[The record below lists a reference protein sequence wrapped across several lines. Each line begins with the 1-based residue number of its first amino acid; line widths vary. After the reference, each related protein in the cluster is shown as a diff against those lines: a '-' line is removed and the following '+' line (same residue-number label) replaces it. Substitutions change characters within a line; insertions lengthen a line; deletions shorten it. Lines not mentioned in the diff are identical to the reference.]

1 VPGVDFAPDPRTT
14 ELAQQLQAFLDER
27 IYPAEAEFERQAESS
42 GWSRPPIMEELK
54 KEARSRGLWNL
65 FLPKEHHDR
74 HGYGAGLTNLQYA
87 PLAELTGRSPMI
99 APEAINCAAPDTGN
113 MELLSLFGTDQQR
126 ADWLEPL
133 LAGEIRSAFSMTEPA
148 VASSDATNIET
159 AIRRDGDEY
168 VIQGRKWWSS
178 GAMNPNCRIAI
189 VMGVTDPDADRHRRQ
204 SMILVP
210 LDTPGVTKERST
222 SVFGYRDGPE
232 GGHAIIH
239 YDDVRVPA
247 SNLLGEPGSGF
258 ALAQARLGPGRIHH
272 CMRLIGMAERALEL
286 MTERV
291 KERVAFN
298 RPVAEQSVVQH
309 WIAQARIR
317 IEQARL
323 LVLKTA
329 WLIDTVGNQGAR
341 TEIAAIKVAVPAMT
355 KYVVDRAI
363 QAHGGMGVSQLTP
376 LPLLYAHT
384 RTLQIADGPDEV
396 HEMVI
401 ARREL
406 RSR

>member
-1 VPGVDFAPDPRTT
+1 MDF
-14 ELAQQLQAFLDER
+14 ELTDRCKDYIERVEAFMDAHV
-27 IYPAEAEFERQAESS
+27 YPAEPVYEAQMRES
-42 GWSRPPIMEELK
+42 GDPHFHPPVLEELK
-54 KEARSRGLWNL
+54 AEARSRGLWNL
-65 FLPKEHHDR
+65 FLPKEHHER

-87 PLAELTGRSPMI
+87 PLAELTGRSPAI
-99 APEAINCAAPDTGN
+99 APESINCAAPDTGN
-113 MELLSLFGTDQQR
+113 MELLSLFGTEQQR
-126 ADWLEPL
+126 AEWLEPL

-148 VASSDATNIET
+148 VASSDAANIET
-159 AIRRDGDEY
+159 AIRRDGDSY

-210 LDTPGVTKERST
+210 LDTAGVRIERST
-222 SVFGYRDGPE
+222 TVFGYTDGPE

-239 YDDVRVPA
+239 YDDVRVPET
-247 SNLLGEPGSGF
+247 NLLGDPGSGF

-286 MTERV
+286 MVERV
-291 KERVAFN
+291 KQRIAFG
-298 RPVAEQSVVQH
+298 RPVAEQSLVQH
-309 WIAQARIR
+309 WIAQSRIR

-341 TEIAAIKVAVPAMT
+341 TEIGAIKVAVPAMT

-376 LPLLYAHT
+376 LPMLYAHA

-396 HEMVI
+396 HEMVL

-406 RSR
+406 RAR

>member
-1 VPGVDFAPDPRTT
+1 VDFAPDPRTT

-27 IYPAEAEFERQAESS
+27 VHPAEAVFEQQVKES
-42 GWSRPPIMEELK
+42 GWARPPIIEELK
-54 KEARSRGLWNL
+54 AEARSRGLWNL
-65 FLPKEHHDR
+65 FLPKEHHER

-87 PLAELTGRSPMI
+87 PLAELTGRSPAL
-99 APEAINCAAPDTGN
+99 APEAVNSAAPDTGN
-113 MELLSLFGTDQQR
+113 MELLSLFGTEQQR
-126 ADWLEPL
+126 AEWLEPL
-133 LAGEIRSAFSMTEPA
+133 LAGEIRSVFSMTEPA
-148 VASSDATNIET
+148 VASSDATNIRTE
-159 AIRRDGDEY
+159 IRRDGEDY

-189 VMGVTDPDADRHRRQ
+189 VMGVTDPEAEPHRRQ

-210 LDTPGVTKERST
+210 TDTPGVTVERST
-222 SVFGYRDGPE
+222 SVFGYSDAAH
-232 GGHAIIH
+232 GGHAVIH

-247 SNLLGEPGSGF
+247 ANLLGEPGSGF

-272 CMRLIGMAERALEL
+272 CMRLLGMAERAVDL
-286 MTERV
+286 MIDRV
-291 KERVAFN
+291 KQRVAFGK
-298 RPVAEQSVVQH
+298 PVAEQGVVQH
-309 WIAQARIR
+309 WIAQSRIR

-341 TEIAAIKVAVPAMT
+341 TEIAAIKVAVPEVT

-363 QAHGGMGVSQLTP
+363 QAHGGMGVSQDTP
-376 LPLLYAHT
+376 LPSLYAQA
-384 RTLQIADGPDEV
+384 RLLQIADGPDEV

>member
-1 VPGVDFAPDPRTT
+1 VDFAPDQRTT
-14 ELAQQLQAFLDER
+14 ELAKELQAFLDER
-27 IYPAEAEFERQAESS
+27 VYPAEEEFERQAESS

-54 KEARSRGLWNL
+54 AEARSRGLWNL
-65 FLPKEHHDR
+65 FLPAEHHER

-87 PLAELTGRSPMI
+87 PLAELTGRSPWL
-99 APEAINCAAPDTGN
+99 APEAVNSAAPDTGN
-113 MELLSLFGTDQQR
+113 MELLSLFGTEQQR
-126 ADWLEPL
+126 AEWLEPL

-159 AIRRDGDEY
+159 AIRRDGDSY

-178 GAMNPNCRIAI
+178 GAMNPNCRVAI

-210 LDTPGVTKERST
+210 LDTPGVTIERST
-222 SVFGYRDGPE
+222 SVFGYKDGPE
-232 GGHAIIH
+232 GGHAVIH

-247 SNLLGEPGSGF
+247 TNLLGEPGSGF

-272 CMRLIGMAERALEL
+272 CMRLLGMAERALEL
-286 MTERV
+286 MVQRS
-291 KERVAFN
+291 KSRVAFGK
-298 RPVAEQSVVQH
+298 PVAEQSVVQH
-309 WIAQARIR
+309 WIAQSRIR

-341 TEIAAIKVAVPAMT
+341 TEIAAIKVAVPAVT
-355 KYVVDRAI
+355 KYVTDRAI
-363 QAHGGMGVSQLTP
+363 QAHGGMGVSQDTP
-376 LPLLYAHT
+376 LPGLYASA
-384 RTLQIADGPDEV
+384 RLLQIADGPDEV

-406 RSR
+406 RDR

>member
-1 VPGVDFAPDPRTT
+1 VDFAPDPRTT
-14 ELAQQLQAFLDER
+14 ELAQQLQDFLVER
-27 IYPAEAEFERQAESS
+27 VHPAEAVFDQQVRES
-42 GWSRPPIMEELK
+42 GWARPPIIEELK
-54 KEARSRGLWNL
+54 AEARSRGLWNL
-65 FLPKEHHDR
+65 FLPKEHHER

-87 PLAELTGRSPMI
+87 PLAELTGRSPAL
-99 APEAINCAAPDTGN
+99 APEAVNSAAPDTGN
-113 MELLSLFGTDQQR
+113 MELLSLFGTEQQR
-126 ADWLEPL
+126 AEWLEPL
-133 LAGEIRSAFSMTEPA
+133 LAGEIRSVFSMTEPA
-148 VASSDATNIET
+148 VASSDATNIRTE
-159 AIRRDGDEY
+159 IRRDGEDY

-189 VMGVTDPDADRHRRQ
+189 VMGVTDPEAEPHRRQ

-210 LDTPGVTKERST
+210 TDTPGVTVERST
-222 SVFGYRDGPE
+222 SVFGYSDAAH
-232 GGHAIIH
+232 GGHAVIH

-247 SNLLGEPGSGF
+247 ANLLGEPGSGF

-272 CMRLIGMAERALEL
+272 CMRLLGMAERAVDL
-286 MTERV
+286 MIDRV
-291 KERVAFN
+291 KQQVAFGK
-298 RPVAEQSVVQH
+298 PVAEQGVVQH
-309 WIAQARIR
+309 WIAQSRIR

-341 TEIAAIKVAVPAMT
+341 TEIAAIKVAVPEVT

-363 QAHGGMGVSQLTP
+363 QAHGGMGVSQDTP
-376 LPLLYAHT
+376 LPSLYAQA
-384 RTLQIADGPDEV
+384 RLLQIADGPDEV

>member
-1 VPGVDFAPDPRTT
+1 VDFAPDPRTT
-14 ELAQQLQAFLDER
+14 ELAQQLQDFLDER
-27 IYPAEAEFERQAESS
+27 VHPAEAVFDQQVRES
-42 GWSRPPIMEELK
+42 GWARPPIIEELK
-54 KEARSRGLWNL
+54 AEARSRGLWNL
-65 FLPKEHHDR
+65 FLPKEHHER

-87 PLAELTGRSPMI
+87 PLAELTGRSPAL
-99 APEAINCAAPDTGN
+99 APEAVNSAAPDTGN
-113 MELLSLFGTDQQR
+113 MELLSLFGTEQQR
-126 ADWLEPL
+126 AEWLEPL
-133 LAGEIRSAFSMTEPA
+133 LAGEIRSVFSMTEPA
-148 VASSDATNIET
+148 VASSDATNIRTE
-159 AIRRDGDEY
+159 IRRDGEDY

-189 VMGVTDPDADRHRRQ
+189 VMGVTDPEAEPHRRQ

-210 LDTPGVTKERST
+210 TDTPGVTIERST
-222 SVFGYRDGPE
+222 SVFGYSDAPH
-232 GGHAIIH
+232 GGHAVIH

-247 SNLLGEPGSGF
+247 ANLLGEPGSGF

-272 CMRLIGMAERALEL
+272 CMRLLGMAERAVDL
-286 MTERV
+286 MIDRV
-291 KERVAFN
+291 KQRVAFGK
-298 RPVAEQSVVQH
+298 PVAEQGVVQH
-309 WIAQARIR
+309 WIAQSRIR

-341 TEIAAIKVAVPAMT
+341 TEIAAIKVAVPEVT

-363 QAHGGMGVSQLTP
+363 QAHGGMGVSQDTP
-376 LPLLYAHT
+376 LPSLYAQA
-384 RTLQIADGPDEV
+384 RLLQIADGPDEV

>member
-1 VPGVDFAPDPRTT
+1 MKRKHKCKVD
-14 ELAQQLQAFLDER
+14 ELFRLC
-27 IYPAEAEFERQAESS
+27 I
-42 GWSRPPIMEELK
+42 
-54 KEARSRGLWNL
+54 
-65 FLPKEHHDR
+65 
-74 HGYGAGLTNLQYA
+74 
-87 PLAELTGRSPMI
+87 
-99 APEAINCAAPDTGN
+99 
-113 MELLSLFGTDQQR
+113 
-126 ADWLEPL
+126 
-133 LAGEIRSAFSMTEPA
+133 
-148 VASSDATNIET
+148 
-159 AIRRDGDEY
+159 
-168 VIQGRKWWSS
+168 
-178 GAMNPNCRIAI
+178 
-189 VMGVTDPDADRHRRQ
+189 
-204 SMILVP
+204 
-210 LDTPGVTKERST
+210 ERST

-239 YDDVRVPA
+239 YDDVRVPV

-376 LPLLYAHT
+376 LPVLYAHT

>member
-1 VPGVDFAPDPRTT
+1 VDFAPDPRTT
-14 ELAQQLQAFLDER
+14 ELAQQLQDFLDER
-27 IYPAEAEFERQAESS
+27 VHPAEAVFDQQVRES
-42 GWSRPPIMEELK
+42 GWARPPIIEELK
-54 KEARSRGLWNL
+54 AEARSRGLWNL
-65 FLPKEHHDR
+65 FLPKEHHER

-87 PLAELTGRSPMI
+87 PLAELTGRSPAL
-99 APEAINCAAPDTGN
+99 APEAVNSAAPDTGN
-113 MELLSLFGTDQQR
+113 MELLSLFGTEQQR
-126 ADWLEPL
+126 AEWLEPL
-133 LAGEIRSAFSMTEPA
+133 LAGEIRSVFSMTEPA
-148 VASSDATNIET
+148 VASSDATNIRTE
-159 AIRRDGDEY
+159 IRRDGEDY

-189 VMGVTDPDADRHRRQ
+189 VMGVTDPEAEPHRRQ

-210 LDTPGVTKERST
+210 TDTPGVTVERST
-222 SVFGYRDGPE
+222 SVFGYSDAAH
-232 GGHAIIH
+232 GGHAVIH

-247 SNLLGEPGSGF
+247 ANLLGEPGSGF

-272 CMRLIGMAERALEL
+272 CMRLLGMAERAVEL
-286 MTERV
+286 MIDRV
-291 KERVAFN
+291 KQRVAFGK
-298 RPVAEQSVVQH
+298 PVAEQGVVQH
-309 WIAQARIR
+309 WIAQSRIR

-341 TEIAAIKVAVPAMT
+341 TEIAAIKVAVPEVT

-363 QAHGGMGVSQLTP
+363 QAHGGMGVSQDTP
-376 LPLLYAHT
+376 LPSLYAQA
-384 RTLQIADGPDEV
+384 RLLQIADGPDEV

>member
-1 VPGVDFAPDPRTT
+1 MDFAPSQRVE
-14 ELAQQLQAFLDER
+14 ELSGRIAAFLDEHLYPVELEALKALDEEVGPGVPYPR
-27 IYPAEAEFERQAESS
+27 ILVELRERA
-42 GWSRPPIMEELK
+42 K
-54 KEARSRGLWNL
+54 ADGLWNL
-65 FLPKEHHDR
+65 FLPGEE
-74 HGYGAGLTNLQYA
+74 YGGGLTNWEYGMLC
-87 PLAELTGRSPMI
+87 EEMGRSIVSPMVF
-99 APEAINCAAPDTGN
+99 NCSAPDTGN
-113 MELLSLFGTDQQR
+113 AEIILEHGTPEQKDQWLNALLEGD
-126 ADWLEPL
+126 
-133 LAGEIRSAFSMTEPA
+133 IRSCFSMTEPET
-148 VASSDATNIET
+148 SGSDPTGLKGRAEL
-159 AIRRDGDEY
+159 DGDEW
-168 VIQGRKWWSS
+168 VINAHKWFTS
-178 GAMNPNCRIAI
+178 GAVGAAVAIAM
-189 VMGVTDPDADRHRRQ
+189 VVTDPDAAPHKRA

-210 LDTPGVTKERST
+210 TDAPGFNLIRPV
-222 SVFGYRDGPE
+222 SVMGHDGGP
-232 GGHAIIH
+232 GHCEIR
-239 YDDVRVPA
+239 YEDCRVPKD
-247 SNLLGEPGSGF
+247 NLLGERGTGF
-258 ALAQARLGPGRIHH
+258 KVAQDRLGPGRIHH

-291 KERVAFN
+291 QGRVTFG

-309 WIAQARIR
+309 WIAQSRIR

-406 RSR
+406 RAR

>member
-1 VPGVDFAPDPRTT
+1 MDFAPDPRTT

-27 IYPAEAEFERQAESS
+27 VHPAEAVFDQQVRES
-42 GWSRPPIMEELK
+42 GWARPPIIEELK
-54 KEARSRGLWNL
+54 AEARSRGLWNL
-65 FLPKEHHDR
+65 FLPQEHHER

-87 PLAELTGRSPMI
+87 PLAELTGRSPAL
-99 APEAINCAAPDTGN
+99 APEAVNSAAPDTGN
-113 MELLSLFGTDQQR
+113 MELLSLFGTEQQR
-126 ADWLEPL
+126 AEWLEPL
-133 LAGEIRSAFSMTEPA
+133 LAGEIRSVFSMTEPA
-148 VASSDATNIET
+148 VASSDATNIRTE
-159 AIRRDGDEY
+159 IRRDGEDY

-189 VMGVTDPDADRHRRQ
+189 VMGVTDPEAEPHRRQ

-210 LDTPGVTKERST
+210 TDTPGVTVERST
-222 SVFGYRDGPE
+222 SVFGYSDAAH
-232 GGHAIIH
+232 GGHAVIH

-247 SNLLGEPGSGF
+247 ANLLGEPGSGF

-272 CMRLIGMAERALEL
+272 CMRLLGMAERAVDL
-286 MTERV
+286 MIDRV
-291 KERVAFN
+291 KQRVAFGK
-298 RPVAEQSVVQH
+298 PVAEQGVVQH
-309 WIAQARIR
+309 WIAQSRIR

-341 TEIAAIKVAVPAMT
+341 TEIAAIKVAVPEVT

-363 QAHGGMGVSQLTP
+363 QAHGGMGVSQDTP
-376 LPLLYAHT
+376 LPSLYAQA
-384 RTLQIADGPDEV
+384 RLLQIADGPDEV

>member
-1 VPGVDFAPDPRTT
+1 ARTT
-14 ELAQQLQAFLDER
+14 ELAEKLQAFLDER
-27 IYPAEAEFERQAESS
+27 IFPAEAEFERQAEDS

-54 KEARSRGLWNL
+54 AEARSRGLWNL
-65 FLPKEHHDR
+65 FLPKEHHER

-87 PLAELTGRSPMI
+87 PLAELTGRSPAI
-99 APEAINCAAPDTGN
+99 APESINCAAPDTGN
-113 MELLSLFGTDQQR
+113 MELLSLFGTEQQR
-126 ADWLEPL
+126 AEWLEPL

-148 VASSDATNIET
+148 VASSDAANIET
-159 AIRRDGDEY
+159 AIRRDGDSY

-210 LDTPGVTKERST
+210 LDTAGVRIERST
-222 SVFGYRDGPE
+222 TVFGYTDGPE

-239 YDDVRVPA
+239 YDDVRVPET
-247 SNLLGEPGSGF
+247 NLLGDPGSGF

-286 MTERV
+286 MVERV
-291 KERVAFN
+291 KQRIAFG
-298 RPVAEQSVVQH
+298 RPVAEQSLVQH
-309 WIAQARIR
+309 WIAQSRIR

-341 TEIAAIKVAVPAMT
+341 TEIGAIKVAVPAMT

-376 LPLLYAHT
+376 LPMLYAHA

-396 HEMVI
+396 HEMVL

-406 RSR
+406 RAR

>member
-1 VPGVDFAPDPRTT
+1 
-14 ELAQQLQAFLDER
+14 
-27 IYPAEAEFERQAESS
+27 
-42 GWSRPPIMEELK
+42 
-54 KEARSRGLWNL
+54 
-65 FLPKEHHDR
+65 
-74 HGYGAGLTNLQYA
+74 
-87 PLAELTGRSPMI
+87 
-99 APEAINCAAPDTGN
+99 
-113 MELLSLFGTDQQR
+113 
-126 ADWLEPL
+126 
-133 LAGEIRSAFSMTEPA
+133 
-148 VASSDATNIET
+148 
-159 AIRRDGDEY
+159 

-178 GAMNPNCRIAI
+178 GAMNPTCRVAI
-189 VMGVTDPDADRHRRQ
+189 VMGVTDPDAERHRRQ
-204 SMILVP
+204 SMVLVP
-210 LDTPGVTKERST
+210 LDSPGVIKERST

-247 SNLLGEPGSGF
+247 TNLLGEPGSGF

-286 MTERV
+286 MVDRV
-291 KERVAFN
+291 QSRVAFGK
-298 RPVAEQSVVQH
+298 PVADQSLVQH
-309 WIAQARIR
+309 WIAQSRIR

-341 TEIAAIKVAVPAMT
+341 TEVGAIKVAVPAMT

-406 RSR
+406 RAR

>member
-1 VPGVDFAPDPRTT
+1 VDFAPDARTT
-14 ELAQQLQAFLDER
+14 ELAEKLQAFLDER
-27 IYPAEAEFERQAESS
+27 IFPAEAEFERQAEDS

-54 KEARSRGLWNL
+54 KDARDRGLWNL
-65 FLPKEHHDR
+65 FLPKEHHER

-87 PLAELTGRSPMI
+87 PLAELTGRSPAL
-99 APEAINCAAPDTGN
+99 APEAVNSAAPDTGN
-113 MELLSLFGTDQQR
+113 MELLSLFGSTQQR
-126 ADWLEPL
+126 AEWLEPL

-159 AIRRDGDEY
+159 SIRRDGDEY

-189 VMGVTDPDADRHRRQ
+189 LMGVTDPDADRHRRQ

-210 LDTPGVTKERST
+210 LDTPGVRIERST
-222 SVFGYRDGPE
+222 SVFGYTDGPE
-232 GGHAIIH
+232 GGHAMIH

-272 CMRLIGMAERALEL
+272 CMRLVGMAERALGV
-286 MTERV
+286 MVDRS
-291 KERVAFN
+291 KQRVAFGK
-298 RPVAEQSVVQH
+298 PVAEQGVVQH
-309 WIAQARIR
+309 WIAQSRIR

-329 WLIDTVGNQGAR
+329 WLIDTIGNQGAR

-363 QAHGGMGVSQLTP
+363 QAHGGMGVSQFTP
-376 LPLLYAHT
+376 LPTLYAHA
-384 RTLQIADGPDEV
+384 RILQLADGPDEV

-406 RSR
+406 RAR

>member
-1 VPGVDFAPDPRTT
+1 VDFAPDPRTT

-27 IYPAEAEFERQAESS
+27 VHPAEAVFDQQVRES
-42 GWSRPPIMEELK
+42 GWARPPIIEELK
-54 KEARSRGLWNL
+54 AEARSRGLWNL
-65 FLPKEHHDR
+65 FLPKEHHER

-87 PLAELTGRSPMI
+87 PLAELTGRSPAL
-99 APEAINCAAPDTGN
+99 APEAVNSAAPDTGN
-113 MELLSLFGTDQQR
+113 MELLSLFGTEQQR
-126 ADWLEPL
+126 AEWLEPL
-133 LAGEIRSAFSMTEPA
+133 LAGEIRSVFSMTEPA
-148 VASSDATNIET
+148 VASSDATNIRTE
-159 AIRRDGDEY
+159 IRRDGEDY

-189 VMGVTDPDADRHRRQ
+189 VMGVTDPEAEPHRRQ

-210 LDTPGVTKERST
+210 TDTPGVTVERST
-222 SVFGYRDGPE
+222 SVFGYSDAAH
-232 GGHAIIH
+232 GGHAVIH

-247 SNLLGEPGSGF
+247 ANLLGEPGSGF

-272 CMRLIGMAERALEL
+272 CMRLLGMAERAVDL
-286 MTERV
+286 MIDRV
-291 KERVAFN
+291 KQRVAFGK
-298 RPVAEQSVVQH
+298 PVAEQGVVQH
-309 WIAQARIR
+309 WIAQSRIR

-341 TEIAAIKVAVPAMT
+341 TEIAAIKVAVPEVT

-363 QAHGGMGVSQLTP
+363 QAHGGMGVSQDTP
-376 LPLLYAHT
+376 LPSLYAQA
-384 RTLQIADGPDEV
+384 RLLQIADGPDEV